1 MLGAD
6 RPGGSIL
13 RLPRVLQRR
22 LDAAA
27 RAFLG
32 PTKDRRIDFSLPI
45 GEEALAPPDSVSW
58 RIFKNPIALFVGGV
72 AAVVLELAEPAVR
85 AGVWEHSSF
94 RRDPV
99 GRLRRTAMAAM
110 VTVYGARSIAEP
122 MIAGVVRMHAN
133 VVGKT
138 PAGAAYSA
146 RDPRLLRWVQATAV
160 FGFAEA
166 YSRYVDTL
174 GPVEFD
180 AVYREGAPAARLYG
194 ALDAPTSA
202 AELTALFDS
211 MRDRLGPSPVI
222 FEFLEIM
229 REATVLP
236 RPLFWMQGTLVRAAV
251 GIIPDWLRERLG
263 LTARYG
269 LRPWERWIVRLAGK
283 VSDRIVLSECP
294 AAQSCTRLGLPIH
307 QLYASVAPRS
317 RGLDDSLRPI
327 AASITTCSKT
337 AR

>member
-1 MLGAD
+1 VLAGN
-6 RPGGSIL
+6 RPSGSIL
-13 RLPRVLQRR
+13 RLPRPLQRR

-27 RAFLG
+27 MAFLF
-32 PTKDRRIDFSLPI
+32 PAKDRKIDFALPP
-45 GEEALAPPDSVSW
+45 GEEALAAPDSVSW
-58 RIFKNPIALFVGGV
+58 RIFKNPIALFIGGL

-94 RRDPV
+94 RQDPM

-110 VTVYGARSIAEP
+110 VTVYGARSISEP
-122 MIAGVVRMHAN
+122 MIAGVVRMHAR
-133 VVGKT
+133 VAGLT

-146 RDPRLLRWVQATAV
+146 SDPDLLRWVQATAV

-166 YSRYVDTL
+166 YSRYVDPL
-174 GPVEFD
+174 NPVEFD
-180 AVYREGAPAARLYG
+180 ALYREGAPAARLYG

-211 MRDRLGPSPVI
+211 MGDRLEPSPVI

-229 REATVLP
+229 RETPMLP
-236 RPLFWMQGTLVRAAV
+236 QPLFWMQGMLVRAAV
-251 GIIPDWLRERLG
+251 EIIPDWLRVRLG

-269 LRPWERWIVRLAGK
+269 LRPWERWIVRLAGT
-283 VSDRIVLSECP
+283 VSDRILLSDCP
-294 AAQSCTRLGLPIH
+294 AAQSCIRLGLPINH
-307 QLYASVAPRS
+307 LYVSVTPRN
-317 RGLDDSLRPI
+317 RIPRDSLRPI
-327 AASITTCSKT
+327 AASSTTCSKT

>member
-1 MLGAD
+1 M
-6 RPGGSIL
+6 
-13 RLPRVLQRR
+13 
-22 LDAAA
+22 
-27 RAFLG
+27 
-32 PTKDRRIDFSLPI
+32 
-45 GEEALAPPDSVSW
+45 APPDSVSW
-58 RIFKNPIALFVGGV
+58 RIFKNPIALFAGGV

-94 RRDPV
+94 RKDPL

-122 MIAGVVRMHAN
+122 MIAAVVRKHAN
-133 VVGKT
+133 VVGMT

-146 RDPRLLRWVQATAV
+146 TDPRLLRWVQATAV

-174 GPVEFD
+174 DPVEFD

-202 AELTALFDS
+202 AELNALFDS
-211 MRDRLGPSPVI
+211 MRDRLEPSPVI

-229 REATVLP
+229 RAAPVLP
-236 RPLFWMQGTLVRAAV
+236 RPLIGMQRMLVRAAV
-251 GIIPDWLRERLG
+251 EIIPGWVRERLG
-263 LTARYG
+263 LTARHG
-269 LRPWERWIVRLAGK
+269 LRPWERWIVRLAGNA
-283 VSDRIVLSECP
+283 SDLIVLSECP
-294 AAQSCTRLGLPIH
+294 AAQSCMRLGLPTH
-307 QLYASVAPRS
+307 HLYASVAPRS
-317 RGLDDSLRPI
+317 RIPADSLRPM

>member
-6 RPGGSIL
+6 RTSGSIL
-13 RLPRVLQRR
+13 GLPRLLQRR

-27 RAFLG
+27 IAFLE
-32 PTKDRRIDFSLPI
+32 PTKDRRIDFSRPI
-45 GEEALAPPDSVSW
+45 GEEALTPPDSVSW
-58 RIFKNPIALFVGGV
+58 RIFKSPIALFAGGV
-72 AAVVLELAEPAVR
+72 AAVILELAEPAVR

-94 RRDPV
+94 RKDPV

-122 MIAGVVRMHAN
+122 MIAAVVRMHAH
-133 VVGKT
+133 VAGKT

-146 RDPRLLRWVQATAV
+146 TDPRLLRWVQATAV
-160 FGFAEA
+160 FGFADA

-194 ALDAPTSA
+194 VLDAPSCA
-202 AELTALFDS
+202 AELSALFDS
-211 MRDRLGPSPVI
+211 MRDRLEPSPVI

-229 REATVLP
+229 REASVLP
-236 RPLFWMQGTLVRAAV
+236 RPLFWMQGMLVRAAV
-251 GIIPDWLRERLG
+251 EVIPGWLRERLG
-263 LTARYG
+263 LTADYG
-269 LRPWERWIVRLAGK
+269 LRPSERWIVRLAGTA
-283 VSDRIVLSECP
+283 SDRIVLSECP

-307 QLYASVAPRS
+307 HLYASVARRS
-317 RGLDDSLRPI
+317 RNPADSLRPI

-337 AR
+337 AK